1 MTVAGDA
8 QDPGIGFGIHHEEWA
23 GSPEA

>member
-8 QDPGIGFGIHHEEWA
+8 QDPGIGFGIHREERA
-23 GSPEA
+23 GSPES